1 MFTKT
6 THALAIIVGLTS
18 GAFAA
23 TKQRA
28 SDMSNPPAATW
39 QDPTLGMKT
48 WDSYG
53 KRWD

>member
-1 MFTKT
+1 MFIKSTL
-6 THALAIIVGLTS
+6 ALAIILGLNS
-18 GAFAA
+18 VSLAA
-23 TKQRA
+23 PKLQA
-28 SDMSNPPAATW
+28 NDQPATTW